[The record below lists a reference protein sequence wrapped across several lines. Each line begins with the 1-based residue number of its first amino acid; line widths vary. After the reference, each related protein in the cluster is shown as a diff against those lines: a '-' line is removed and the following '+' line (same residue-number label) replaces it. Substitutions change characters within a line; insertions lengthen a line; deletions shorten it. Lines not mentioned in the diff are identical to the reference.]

1 MGKARKRRQK
11 KLSLPPLQ
19 TEIESLSHEGRGIA
33 RVEGKT
39 TFVHGAL
46 PGEDVMFK
54 FTRTH
59 RRYDEGIVEEVLRV
73 SDSRVEPKCPH
84 FNVCG
89 GCNLQHMEPAEQ
101 IKFKQSVLLEN
112 LEHIGNVQAEEILE
126 PLTGPVWGYR
136 HKARLGVKN
145 VPKKGRVL
153 VGFREKFSSFIAP
166 MESCVILQEKVGE
179 SLMNF
184 SDLIAGLS
192 IIDKVPQIE
201 VAVGDDATALIFR
214 VLETPTNDDI
224 NKLIE
229 FGKEKDFQIYIQPKG
244 PDTVTLLYPDHAE
257 LSYRLE
263 DHNVDFYFR
272 PNDFTQI
279 NVEINKKMIN
289 RAIEFLELDGSE
301 KILDLFCGLG
311 NFTLPISRKVNEI
324 IGVEGDQELVERA
337 KQNAERND
345 ITNAQFYTADLTQ
358 DVTHMPWME
367 VVPDK
372 VLIDP
377 PRSGAIDV
385 IPQIMKFAPKRIV
398 YVSCHPATLARDAGV
413 LVNDYGYKMKKAG
426 VMDMFPHTAHVE
438 SIAVFD
444 KEK

>member
-11 KLSLPPLQ
+11 KLNLPPISA
-19 TEIESLSHEGRGIA
+19 EIESLSHEGRGVTRI
-33 RVEGKT
+33 EGKT

-46 PGEDVMFK
+46 PGEEVMFK

-59 RRYDEGIVEEVLRV
+59 KRYDEGMVEEVLRA
-73 SDSRVEPKCPH
+73 SEHRVEPKCPH
-84 FNVCG
+84 FSVCG
-89 GCNLQHMEPAEQ
+89 GCNLQHMDSNEQ
-101 IKFKQSVLLEN
+101 INFKQSVLLEHF
-112 LEHIGNVQAEEILE
+112 EHIGNVEAEEILE

-166 MESCVILQEKVGE
+166 MESCVILHEKVGQSLMDFSALIE
-179 SLMNF
+179 SL
-184 SDLIAGLS
+184 S
-192 IIDKVPQIE
+192 IKDKVPQIE
-201 VAVGDDATALIFR
+201 VAVGDSATALIFR
-214 VLETPTNDDI
+214 VLEAPTSEDL
-224 NKLIE
+224 NKLID
-229 FGKEKDFQIYIQPKG
+229 FGKTKDFQIYIQPKG
-244 PDTVTLLYPDHAE
+244 PDTVTLLYPDEAE
-257 LSYRLE
+257 LSYKLA
-263 DHNVDFYFR
+263 DHDVDFYFK

-311 NFTLPISRKVNEI
+311 NFTLPISRKVKEI
-324 IGVEGDQELVERA
+324 IGVEGDDSLVERA
-337 KQNAERND
+337 KINAERNG
-345 ITNAQFYTADLTQ
+345 ITNAQFYTADLTK
-358 DVTHMPWME
+358 DVTQMPWME

-398 YVSCHPATLARDAGV
+398 YISCHPATLARDAGV
-413 LVNDYGYKMKKAG
+413 LVNDFGYKMKKAG

-444 KEK
+444 KE

>member
-1 MGKARKRRQK
+1 MGKSRKRRQK
-11 KLSLPPLQ
+11 KLSLPPVQ
-19 TEIESLSHEGRGIA
+19 VEIESLSHEGRGVA
-33 RVEGKT
+33 RIDGKT
-39 TFVHGAL
+39 AFVHGAL
-46 PGEDVMFK
+46 PGEEVSFK
-54 FTRTH
+54 YTRTH
-59 RRYDEGIVEEVLRV
+59 RRYDEGMVEEVLRA
-73 SDSRVEPKCPH
+73 SEFRVEPKCH
-84 FNVCG
+84 FFSVCG
-89 GCNLQHMEPAEQ
+89 GCNLQHMESKEQ
-101 IKFKQSVLLEN
+101 IKFKQNVLLEN
-112 LEHIGNVQAEEILE
+112 LEHIGNVKAEEILE

-166 MESCVILQEKVGE
+166 MESCVILHEKVGD
-179 SLMNF
+179 SLMDL
-184 SDLIAGLS
+184 SALIASTS
-192 IIDKVPQIE
+192 IIDKIPQIE
-201 VAVGDDATALIFR
+201 VAVGDAAVALIFR
-214 VLETPTNDDI
+214 VLETPTDDDI

-229 FGKEKDFQIYIQPKG
+229 FGKEKEFQIYIQPKG

-257 LSYRLE
+257 LSYKLA
-263 DHNVDFYFR
+263 DHNIDFYFK

-289 RAIEFLELDGSE
+289 RAIEFLELDGTE

-311 NFTLPISRKVNEI
+311 NFTLPLSRRVKEI
-324 IGVEGDQELVERA
+324 IGVEGDQSLVERA
-337 KQNAERND
+337 QINAERNG

-358 DVTHMPWME
+358 DVTQMPWME

-398 YVSCHPATLARDAGV
+398 YVSCHPATLARDAGM
-413 LVNDYGYKMKKAG
+413 LVNEYGYKMKKAG

-444 KEK
+444 KE